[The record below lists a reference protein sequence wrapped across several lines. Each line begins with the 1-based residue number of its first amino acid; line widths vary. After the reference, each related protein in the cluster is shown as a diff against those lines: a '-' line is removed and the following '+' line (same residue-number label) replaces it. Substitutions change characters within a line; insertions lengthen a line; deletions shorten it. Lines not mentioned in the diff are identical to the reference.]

1 MGDEKKYTLRELN
14 KSLNEQQK
22 VFCQA
27 KLFNNN
33 VQSYLIAY
41 PDCEYKSASASAT
54 RLLEDARIKQ
64 YIEYLKQDIE
74 EITGVSKIKNIA
86 ELSKIAYSS
95 IASLHNTWIELEAF
109 ESLTD
114 EQKAAIESI
123 ETKIET
129 KQIQGKDFEKEL
141 FDIEVKY
148 VKIKLYSKLQA
159 IESINKMMGYN
170 EPEKHSH
177 DLTINDYN
185 VGFKDEKDD

>member
-1 MGDEKKYTLRELN
+1 MDEEKKYTLKEL
-14 KSLNEQQK
+14 KKLLNEQQQR
-22 VFCQA
+22 FCEA
-27 KLFNNN
+27 RLFNNN
-33 VQSYLIAY
+33 VQAYMIAY

-54 RLLEDARIKQ
+54 RLLEDVRIKQ
-64 YIEYLKQDIE
+64 YLNLLKQNIE
-74 EITGVSKIKNIA
+74 DITGVSKIRNIA
-86 ELSKIAYSS
+86 ELAKVAYSS
-95 IASLHNTWIELEAF
+95 IAHLHNTWIELEAF

-114 EQKAAIESI
+114 EQKSAIESI

-170 EPEKHSH
+170 EPEKYNH
-177 DLTINDYN
+177 DINSSVIILPSNDR
-185 VGFKDEKDD
+185 D